1 MLETLKWKFLLLVLL
16 LIFKILTTGSGAA
29 TDLGNGAFCSE
40 YGWSFQ
46 AHLAPGNEE
55 GYDVKRSEII
65 SLWPVWCTNPSLVS
79 FSLLSASGEEQPPCE
94 TFSPSLLN
102 SSIRGKS
109 VTIATTTETCQL
121 DTLIP
126 AGTRTH
132 RPLFFVRLWR
142 MVACTR
148 ALLDQVW
155 WRLLRSSINHAPDME
170 RNCLWSTSV
179 SWRTLH
185 IVQKWSNPLADLMKD
200 HGGSDVH
207 AQPAPLAVTS
217 DLTRPS
223 SRRRKSR
230 SRCRTCRI
238 LDCSASVRWLRSRGE
253 SPGSPSI
260 PHWSTKPRHFSRE
273 LYLPV
278 YDPNNSSVNKFS
290 SSI

>member
-1 MLETLKWKFLLLVLL
+1 MRWNYDYVGDPEIKVFIIIITFFFFKF
-16 LIFKILTTGSGAA
+16 LTTGSGEA
-29 TDLGNGAFCSE
+29 TDLGSGAFCSE

-46 AHLAPGNEE
+46 THLAPGNKE
-55 GYDVKRSEII
+55 GYDLKRSKII
-65 SLWPVWCTNPSLVS
+65 SVWLVWCTNPSLVS
-79 FSLLSASGEEQPPCE
+79 LSLLSASGEVQPPCE

-109 VTIATTTETCQL
+109 VTIATTTETHQR
-121 DTLIP
+121 DTLMP

-132 RPLFFVRLWR
+132 QPLFFVRLWR
-142 MVACTR
+142 IVACTR

-170 RNCLWSTSV
+170 RKRPWSISV

-185 IVQKWSNPLADLMKD
+185 IVQKWSNPLADLMED
-200 HGGSDVH
+200 HGGSDAH
-207 AQPAPLAVTS
+207 AQPAPLAVAS

-273 LYLPV
+273 
-278 YDPNNSSVNKFS
+278 F
-290 SSI
+290 